1 MNLTSSLIEASFLA
15 QPGIDHRL
23 DACCRACVENV
34 PDRLLVEPDQGDI
47 ATSALKRWHLISGPW
62 LSQVLARPRRGG
74 VFRLRGTLGLAWS
87 GWRPGRLEA
96 V

>member
-1 MNLTSSLIEASFLA
+1 MLA
-15 QPGIDHRL
+15 
-23 DACCRACVENV
+23 
-34 PDRLLVEPDQGDI
+34 LVERGGQLLP
-47 ATSALKRWHLISGPW
+47 LKRWHLISGPW

-74 VFRLRGTLGLAWS
+74 AFRLRGTLGLAWS